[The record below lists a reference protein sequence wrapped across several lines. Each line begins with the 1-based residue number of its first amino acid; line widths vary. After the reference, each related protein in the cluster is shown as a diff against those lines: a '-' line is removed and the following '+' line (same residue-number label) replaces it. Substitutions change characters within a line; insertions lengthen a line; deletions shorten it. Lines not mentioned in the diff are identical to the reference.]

1 MAVRLQMKL
10 GVIAE
15 PDRASDS
22 PDTVVV
28 VEPTIG
34 ATARSKGHLYLIVT
48 STIATAKAQEATQLA
63 AETIR
68 GEYYYDESAGIRV
81 CREKAIASANK
92 RLGHQR
98 DRLGLHGTAD
108 NGPIG
113 IGIAVVR
120 GNELYVATIGP
131 AEAYLI
137 RQARLSTL
145 PDPHRERGLPTGAL
159 EPDVW
164 RGEISVGDSLV
175 LVSPNVMSRLGPDE
189 LKDAMVTLHP
199 QPAMEHLHHRFLAA
213 EGSGSDAMIAFEATE
228 VASTQRAR
236 NLVPVRPAEPLAGA
250 SDRSPIPLADNVS
263 GGVAAVQASAARAR
277 TAAGGIAA
285 RLLVRI
291 QDLMPRRRTAYR
303 RVTPA
308 AAKREMQR
316 RAAVAV
322 LAFVL
327 VLGGLVGAIYALG
340 GQTVGTG
347 PLASVAVAEAAL
359 RTINTDL
366 AQVFAPGVDL
376 VEGDPGKAM
385 QLLTDAYKAVKDAQ
399 TASVPASTLDPLKA
413 RVVGGLDRLFNVV
426 EVSPSAIVSFQ
437 STKVTYDLRS
447 MVLGPDG
454 MPYVLDAATA
464 SVYRIDLRTRKPTVV
479 FKAKNH
485 EAGATEGNPRLMTTG
500 SRDLLIVDDKSVV
513 WRWRAKD
520 AKGNGTTTRP
530 IVAGAAGW
538 GNDILAIATFV
549 RNPSAGLYN
558 LYLIDPSKQNIE
570 YYTAASDGSGFP
582 VNEQNWLNVNR
593 DVSKITDLVIDG
605 DLYVADGGTI
615 ARYVGGSGTSW
626 TYQPPGYTQQTPTGD
641 TILRPAPSF
650 VKLATATKKGTGD
663 LYGWDQANGRIVE
676 FGKAN
681 GNFVRQY
688 RLSGGSTAWQDVRG
702 MYVIPG
708 VAADAPA
715 TLIWATKDTLYSA
728 VLEATTTPGATGSGG
743 PAPSGSPGASGPAGG
758 SGGPPSGSTAPVKSA
773 SPKP

>member
-1 MAVRLQMKL
+1 LAVRLQMKL
-10 GVIAE
+10 GVVAE

-22 PDTVVV
+22 PDTVVI

-34 ATARSKGHLYLIVT
+34 AIARSKGHLYLIVT
-48 STIATAKAQEATQLA
+48 SRVASARAQEATQLA

-81 CREKAIASANK
+81 CIEKAIASANK

-98 DRLGLHGTAD
+98 ERLSLQGTND

-145 PDPHRERGLPTGAL
+145 PDPHRERGLPTREL

-175 LVSPNVMSRLGPDE
+175 LISPNVMTRLGPDE

-213 EGSGSDAMIAFEATE
+213 DGSGSDAMIAFEATE
-228 VASTQRAR
+228 VASTQRSR
-236 NLVPVRPAEPLAGA
+236 TLVPVRPAEPLAGA
-250 SDRSPIPLADNVS
+250 PDRSPIPLADNVS

-277 TAAGGIAA
+277 TAAGGLFSG
-285 RLLVRI
+285 LLGRI
-291 QDLMPRRRTAYR
+291 QELMPRRRTAYR

-322 LAFVL
+322 LAFV
-327 VLGGLVGAIYALG
+327 VVFGGLVGAVYTLG
-340 GQTVGTG
+340 GQGGPGTG
-347 PLASVAVAEAAL
+347 PLSSITAAEGAL
-359 RTINTDL
+359 KTIRANL
-366 AQVFAPGVDL
+366 SQVFAPGVDL
-376 VEGDPGKAM
+376 VEGDPAKAM
-385 QLLTDAYKAVKDAQ
+385 SLLTAAYRAVEDAT
-399 TASVPASTLDPLKA
+399 TANVPPATLDPL
-413 RVVGGLDRLFNVV
+413 RTQVVNGLDRLFRVV
-426 EVSPSAIVSFQ
+426 PVGATTIVAFQ
-437 STKVTYDLRS
+437 SAKVTFDFQS

-454 MPYVLDAATA
+454 MPYVLDKATA
-464 SVYRIDLRTRKPTVV
+464 TVYRVDLQTKKALAVYR
-479 FKAKNH
+479 AKNH
-485 EAGATEGNPRLMTTG
+485 VPGGIEGNPRLVTTG
-500 SRDLLIVDDKSVV
+500 ARDLLVVDDKSQV

-520 AKGNGTTTRP
+520 TKGNGTTTKV

-538 GNDILAIATFV
+538 GDDIVAVATFV
-549 RNPSAGLYN
+549 KLVSEGLYN

-570 YYTAASDGSGFP
+570 YYTAARDGTGFP
-582 VNEQNWLNVNR
+582 VNEQDWLTVDR
-593 DVSKITDLVIDG
+593 DVSKMTDIVIDG
-605 DLYVADGGTI
+605 DLYVADNGAI

-626 TYQPPGYTQQTPTGD
+626 AAQPPGYTGETPDGD
-641 TILRPAPSF
+641 TLLRPAP
-650 VKLATATKKGTGD
+650 VYVRIATATKKGSGL
-663 LYGWDQANGRIVE
+663 LYAWDRANARIVA
-676 FGKAN
+676 FDKAK
-681 GNFVRQY
+681 GTFVEQY
-688 RLSGGSTAWQDVRG
+688 RLAGGSPAWQDVRG
-702 MYVIPG
+702 MYVVPG

-715 TLIWATKDTLYSA
+715 TLVWATKDTVYSSL
-728 VLEATTTPGATGSGG
+728 LEAVPDGSSAS
-743 PAPSGSPGASGPAGG
+743 PAPSGSGATGSPGPAASG
-758 SGGPPSGSTAPVKSA
+758 SGSAAPRASA
-773 SPKP
+773 SPKR